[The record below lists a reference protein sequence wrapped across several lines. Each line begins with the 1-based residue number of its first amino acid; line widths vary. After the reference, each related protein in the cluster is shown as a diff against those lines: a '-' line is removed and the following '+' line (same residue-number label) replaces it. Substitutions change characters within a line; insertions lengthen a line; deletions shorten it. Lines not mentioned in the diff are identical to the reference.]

1 MSDYYI
7 VGDLVAEFLQTVGVT
22 TAFGLVSVHNIPM
35 LDAIGRRNAIR
46 FVKARGEHGAGH
58 MADAFVRTSGDLA
71 VLFSSTGPGA
81 ANAVPALV
89 EARFAGT
96 PLLHITGQTASPNLD
111 RDQGTVHDVPGQLQM
126 LEAVSKTAYRIRDAG
141 SALGI
146 LTKAVS
152 DALSAPMGPVS
163 IEIPIDVQRTA
174 IKRPDILDRNPLAL
188 PQPQAAPMADIEQAA
203 AMLRQAKRPML
214 WTGNGAKFAGAAVNR
229 LVEMGIPLATSWNG
243 RAVISEHHPLN
254 FAGLYGSPEIA
265 NFLASVDL
273 LIVAGCRLRGHE
285 TADMSM
291 ALPGPRIHI
300 DADPAAN
307 GRTYDNELFLCGDA
321 GATLEALGDLVAEQL
336 SLEAGYSDAAKAAKT
351 AAQEGFTEFLGDY
364 GAMPAVVRA
373 AMPADAVWVRDVT
386 LNNTTWGNRMFPLNA
401 PRDNVYPISAA
412 IGPGLPLGIGAAL
425 GAKGRKTVSMSGDGG
440 FAINLAEL
448 WTAVDENADVVFM
461 VMNDRGYGVIKHIQ
475 SSLYGGRHFFADPTA
490 PDYKTLAE
498 MCGMPFFHSDTVA
511 GVGAALTA
519 AIAVDGPALL
529 EVDMNAIGPFPAYFK
544 PPPYASK

>member
-1 MSDYYI
+1 MSDHYI

-265 NFLASVDL
+265 NLLASVDL

-321 GATLEALGDLVAEQL
+321 GATFEALGDLGAEQL
-336 SLEAGYSDAAKAAKT
+336 SLESGYSDAAKAAKT
-351 AAQEGFTEFLGDY
+351 AAQDGFTEFLGDY